1 MDHRLPFNDLPRA
14 QFLAKRAFTT
24 LQRFLRVEAV
34 GGVVLLSA
42 TAVALIWANSP
53 FAYSYHA
60 LWHLPLSIGLGEFVF
75 SKSLH
80 FWINDALMTLFFLVV
95 GMEIRREIHE
105 GALSKLD
112 QAVLPVIAAAGG
124 VIVPALIYLSLNADP
139 GRGRGWAV
147 PTATDIAFAVGVLA
161 LLGRSIPVN
170 VRVFLLA
177 LAIIDDVIAVLII
190 AFFYSGGL
198 QFGGFIVASLGILMI
213 LGFKRAGLGSA
224 LTYILPGAVVW
235 IGFLMTGA
243 HPTLAGVVLGL
254 MTPVRPITRRE
265 HPLEVVSRVA
275 KELRSSDAVSA
286 KDPHRLELP
295 RRQLRVAHR
304 EILPPV
310 VRVQTALHPWV
321 AYGIMP
327 LFAVANAGVSLTG
340 VDLSAGGAQFVMLG
354 VWLALV
360 AGKPIGVVGATWLAV
375 RLGWCRLA
383 PGVSWGGV
391 CLVGLL
397 AGIGFTMSIFIAM
410 LAFTDERLLNAAKLG
425 VLLGS
430 LVAAVIGLS
439 WGAILV
445 HRLRRLDGAG
455 FGQKGRASD

>member
-1 MDHRLPFNDLPRA
+1 MNHRVPAEDLPRA
-14 QFLAKRAFTT
+14 QFLAERAFTT
-24 LQRFLRVEAV
+24 LLRFLKVEAV
-34 GGVVLLSA
+34 SSSVLL
-42 TAVALIWANSP
+42 TVAVAALIWANSP
-53 FAYSYHA
+53 FAHVYHA
-60 LWHLPLSIGLGEFVF
+60 LWNLPFSVGLGEFVI
-75 SKSLH
+75 SRSLH
-80 FWINDALMTLFFLVV
+80 FWVNDALMTIFFLVI

-112 QAVLPVIAAAGG
+112 QAILPLIAAAGG
-124 VIVPALIYLSLNADP
+124 VVAPALIYLGLNIDDP
-139 GRGRGWAV
+139 VRSQGWAV

-198 QFGGFIVASLGILMI
+198 QFSGFVVISFGILMVI
-213 LGFKRAGLGSA
+213 GFQRIGVGSA
-224 LTYILPGAVVW
+224 LAYLVPGVLTW
-235 IGFLMTGA
+235 IGFLITGV

-254 MTPVRPITRRE
+254 LTPVRPISMRE
-265 HPLEVVSRVA
+265 HPLEVVSRIA
-275 KELRSSDAVSA
+275 AELGSGDAVRA
-286 KDPHRLELP
+286 KDPHRLALP
-295 RRQLRVAHR
+295 LRQLRVAQR
-304 EILPPV
+304 EMLPPV

-327 LFAVANAGVSLTG
+327 LFALANAGVSLTS
-340 VDLSAGGAQFVMLG
+340 VDLSGRAEFVMMG
-354 VWLALV
+354 VGFAQIV
-360 AGKPIGVVGATWLAV
+360 GKPIGVVGATWLAV

-391 CLVGLL
+391 CLIGLL

-430 LVAAVIGLS
+430 LVAAVLGLS
-439 WGAILV
+439 WGAEFV
-445 HRLRRLDGAG
+445 RRLRRE
-455 FGQKGRASD
+455 K